1 MFLYT
6 NNKLF
11 EREINKAISLT
22 IASKTIKHL
31 RINLIKKYTENYT
44 TLIKETENSTKKWN
58 SILCSWD
65 GIMNTVKM
73 SILPKA
79 RHRFNAISIK
89 ISMTF
94 FFFHKNYPKTILK
107 LA

>member
-6 NNKLF
+6 KNKLF

-58 SILCSWD
+58 SILCSWG
-65 GIMNTVKM
+65 GIMNTENVHTTK
-73 SILPKA
+73 SKTQIQCNIYQD
-79 RHRFNAISIK
+79 FNDI
-89 ISMTF
+89 F
-94 FFFHKNYPKTILK
+94 FTK
-107 LA
+107 